1 MRAANQGGP
10 FELLFYGLP
19 YLIGVTGVVGWFVFY
34 AIALAIVTFGVVLVV
49 LVGAGSVTGRLRF
62 YLALATAALANLGWF
77 VPLAVLTGHPAQL
90 VIPLLWV
97 LAAIAAQQRQFIA
110 VGALIGLATG
120 WELWGMLGVP
130 VILLAARPNL
140 LKAALAGIVT
150 LAVLYLPFVLS
161 GEFHMFEFG
170 WPIIDGTLVSVLW
183 PTLEDFGWG
192 LRLGQ
197 GVFVL
202 LVGCGVALAAR
213 ERFYAPWLVAVAI
226 GTARLVTDP
235 TLYGYYWLAVEIV
248 VLGIAVAFAS
258 RRAWLLSGISMLALF
273 ALWIYTTKGLVAA
286 IVLLALIIIA
296 AVVVAVQRRRSGSL
310 VLRDAL

>member
-19 YLIGVTGVVGWFVFY
+19 YLIGVTGIAGWFVFY
-34 AIALAIVTFGVVLVV
+34 AIALAVVTFGVVLVV
-49 LVGAGSVTGRLRF
+49 LVGAGNVTGRLRF

-170 WPIIDGTLVSVLW
+170 WPIIDGTLVSVLL

-213 ERFYAPWLVAVAI
+213 ERFYAPWLVAVAPCNR
-226 GTARLVTDP
+226 GR
-235 TLYGYYWLAVEIV
+235 TLRILQEAC
-248 VLGIAVAFAS
+248 S
-258 RRAWLLSGISMLALF
+258 
-273 ALWIYTTKGLVAA
+273 
-286 IVLLALIIIA
+286 IVLLNSIIRCLLYRNLRPLVTHIEICL
-296 AVVVAVQRRRSGSL
+296 VRWILSTTQRLFSARLPRTSRAP
-310 VLRDAL
+310 LRP